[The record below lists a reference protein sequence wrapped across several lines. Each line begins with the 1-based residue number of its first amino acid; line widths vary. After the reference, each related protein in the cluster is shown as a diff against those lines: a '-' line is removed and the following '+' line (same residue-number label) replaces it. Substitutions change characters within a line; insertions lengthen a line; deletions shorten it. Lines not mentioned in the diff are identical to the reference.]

1 MKKLWLVLL
10 LCVLLTTVSC
20 GKKNKKNESDV
31 TPTPSPTATEAVTP
45 SPTPS
50 PEPTPTEAP
59 VSLDAYYGAWYAD
72 RAGVTLTLQL
82 NEDGSYTLSSAF
94 SATPLGSGRWRLTA
108 PYLYLGEDGSDGEG
122 SDKDGSEKDGDRLE
136 VLSETRLRWSA
147 ADVVF
152 TREKTVVYAPA
163 ELEDSVA
170 LEFFAG
176 YWKSSYVALNDSTV
190 SASVAGD
197 NTDIF
202 IDGSRVALGGDLFHD
217 AIVDMKF
224 ENGQLSWSGDGLSV
238 TIGAQTDGLLR
249 VTLTVNAGDGSQ
261 AIVLYLAPEANE

>member
-82 NEDGSYTLSSAF
+82 NEDGSYTLSSAL
-94 SATPLGSGRWRLTA
+94 SATPLGNGRWRLAA
-108 PYLYLGEDGSDGEG
+108 PYLYLGE
-122 SDKDGSEKDGDRLE
+122 DGSEKDGDRLE

-176 YWKSSYVALNDSTV
+176 YWKSSYVALNDATV